1 MFSLEGNFR
10 LKWEGWSLSS
20 KLWKAR
26 RKGCGEAGFGER
38 DVIMR
43 DPGKAFREDW
53 VK

>member
-20 KLWKAR
+20 RLWKAR

-38 DVIMR
+38 DELMR
-43 DPGKAFREDW
+43 DPGRAFREDG